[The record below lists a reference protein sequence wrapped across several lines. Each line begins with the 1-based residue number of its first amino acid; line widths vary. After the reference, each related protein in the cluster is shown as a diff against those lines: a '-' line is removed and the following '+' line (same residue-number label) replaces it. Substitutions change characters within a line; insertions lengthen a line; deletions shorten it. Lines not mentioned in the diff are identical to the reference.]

1 MMGNMSVHV
10 VDVTSGIVAQGL
22 AIRVVRVEGLDR
34 QSLYLGKIEENG
46 LASGLSEL
54 FIRKSICEVI
64 FEVGCYYRNE
74 RCELPEMPFLDE
86 VVYRFG
92 LDDPQQHYHCPFK
105 MTPWGFSC
113 FRGGA

>member
-1 MMGNMSVHV
+1 MGNMSVHV
-10 VDVTSGIVAQGL
+10 VDVTSGLVAQGL
-22 AIRVVRVEGLDR
+22 AIRVVRVEGLNR
-34 QSLYLGKIEENG
+34 QSLYSGKIEENG

-54 FIRKSICEVI
+54 FIRKSICEVVLG
-64 FEVGCYYRNE
+64 VGCYYRDQG
-74 RCELPEMPFLDE
+74 CKLPEMPFLDE

-92 LDDPQQHYHCPFK
+92 LNDPQQHYHLPFK